1 MSTAPAVPAGSAA
14 DAALR
19 VRAGWLA
26 LVVGTGVFAG
36 KLAVYTVTGSAA
48 VFSDAMESVVNVAAG
63 ALLLYSLLVA
73 SRPADRDHPYGH
85 GKVEFF
91 SAGVEGALIAVA
103 AGLIAH
109 QALRDLVVGPELRS
123 LDVGVIGLTALAGA
137 NALLGGYLIRV
148 GRRTR
153 SDALVADG
161 HHLMTDV
168 ATSVAVVLG
177 LAAVRL
183 TGWVVL
189 DPLIALALAANILRV
204 GWRLLRGAIGGLMD
218 EADES
223 LLDPICRAL
232 EAERRAWWID
242 VHSLRSWRSG
252 AIQHTDLHVSVPR
265 YFDAERL
272 HRLHHEIADVIL
284 GATGHPGDVIV
295 HFDPCR
301 PRHCASCAVED
312 CAVRERPFQKRDPIT
327 LDLAIRGDER
337 LETGEPLPPGVS
349 E

>member
-1 MSTAPAVPAGSAA
+1 MQPSERSA
-14 DAALR
+14 R

-26 LVVGTGVFAG
+26 LVVGVLVFGG
-36 KLAVYTVTGSAA
+36 KLAVYAVTGSAA

-63 ALLLYSLLVA
+63 ALLLYSLVIA

-91 SAGVEGALIAVA
+91 SAGVEGALIAMAAALILYEAVRELVA
-103 AGLIAH
+103 
-109 QALRDLVVGPELRS
+109 GPELRS
-123 LDVGVIGLTALAGA
+123 LDVGLAALAGLTAVNAG
-137 NALLGGYLIRV
+137 LGLYLIRV
-148 GRRTR
+148 GRRTC

-177 LAAVRL
+177 LAAVWA

-189 DPLIALALAANILRV
+189 DPLIAIGVALNILRV
-204 GWRLLRGAIGGLMD
+204 GWRLLRGAVGGLMD

-232 EAERRAWWID
+232 EARREAWWID
-242 VHSLRSWRSG
+242 VHSLRTWRSG
-252 AIQHTDLHVSVPR
+252 AIQHTDLHLAVPR
-265 YFDAERL
+265 YFDADRL
-272 HRLHHEIADVIL
+272 HGIDHEVGRVIL
-284 GATGHPGDVIV
+284 GATGRPGDVIV

-301 PRHCASCAVED
+301 PRQCPSCAVSE
-312 CAVRERPFQKRDPIT
+312 CPVREKPFEARPPIT
-327 LDLAIRGDER
+327 LEGAIRADER
-337 LETGEPLPPGVS
+337 LDTGEPLPPGSV